1 MGHISKI
8 YFLNI
13 KKTMKLWAFF
23 AVFAV
28 AAEEENAAETAI
40 KAPPR
45 TANDLARDLSPDDGA
60 VRGERGT
67 RDCKR
72 ERLEDVNGVTWTCS
86 ARTTKKSGGKRNKK
100 CRAKCTKK
108 REQRHGVKKITCKP
122 KIGWVEKGTETKY
135 DPTSTYCDTE

>member
-1 MGHISKI
+1 MGKI

-28 AAEEENAAETAI
+28 AAEEENAETAI

-86 ARTTKKSGGKRNKK
+86 ARTTKKIGRKTKQKVQSKMRQEA
-100 CRAKCTKK
+100 RATTWSEENHLKPTVGYFVHKFST
-108 REQRHGVKKITCKP
+108 RAMNIIPNINLMKI
-122 KIGWVEKGTETKY
+122 
-135 DPTSTYCDTE
+135 

>member
-1 MGHISKI
+1 MHTSKI
-8 YFLNI
+8 YILNI

-23 AVFAV
+23 AVLAV
-28 AAEEENAAETAI
+28 SAEEDSAETAI

-67 RDCKR
+67 RDCKK
-72 ERLEDVNGVTWTCS
+72 ERLEDANGVTWTCS

-100 CRAKCTKK
+100 CRGKL
-108 REQRHGVKKITCKP
+108 
-122 KIGWVEKGTETKY
+122 
-135 DPTSTYCDTE
+135 TSVYTFIS